1 MKTTKSPLAI
11 LRRALGITQ
20 SNLAQRLG
28 VTRVT
33 VGNWEKTEAPRVAML
48 AMETIQRS
56 ISSPEKT
63 RAEESGKI

>member
-1 MKTTKSPLAI
+1 MKTTQSTLAM
-11 LRRALGITQ
+11 LRKALGITQ
-20 SNLAQRLG
+20 SDLAQRLG

-48 AMETIQRS
+48 AMETIQRT
-56 ISSPEKT
+56 ISSPAKA